1 VDSAAAN
8 HEFFSLSDAMPTGEQ
23 TYVAATALAFFDAYI
38 RERRE
43 AIDWLAS
50 DALSTATGGVS
61 TLTVK

>member
-1 VDSAAAN
+1 
-8 HEFFSLSDAMPTGEQ
+8 MPTGEQ